1 MSEGGKEGGKEKGG
15 SEGGKEGRKEGG
27 KEREVSQC
35 LPLPFLTY
43 YHILVSVLSVQLVH
57 TAPVLLQTCTHRHTE
72 VERSRLC

>member
-1 MSEGGKEGGKEKGG
+1 MGIREWGGEGVSEGRREGVRGRR
-15 SEGGKEGRKEGG
+15 EGRRER
-27 KEREVSQC
+27 EREVSQC
-35 LPLPFLTY
+35 LPLPY